1 MIFMGAMSREAK
13 GNPNRFSVWK
23 GLDEFNLKISKV
35 GPFLKMLIYYQ

>member
-13 GNPNRFSVWK
+13 GNPNSFSVWK
-23 GLDEFNLKISKV
+23 DLDEFNFKISKV